1 MSEFCQN
8 CVELSTRI
16 ELLKQQHYKE
26 MQCMKE
32 KLSDAHQLY
41 KRVHDENERLNLDL
55 AFYDKKVITNDQP
68 K

>member
-1 MSEFCQN
+1 
-8 CVELSTRI
+8 
-16 ELLKQQHYKE
+16 

-55 AFYDKKVITNDQP
+55 AFYDKKVITNVQP